1 MLQIFMISVGIIG
14 IVGPLV
20 WRDYIGASR
29 VLAILNNLR
38 DSTGDPCHRLSP

>member
-1 MLQIFMISVGIIG
+1 MLQVVVISVGILG
-14 IVGPLV
+14 IFGPLV

-38 DSTGDPCHRLSP
+38 DSTGDPRHRPSP